1 MFESYWNEWR
11 IRVLALQW
19 QRKLKSQN
27 SNDSITSRF
36 KGSKKARNSIWH
48 GLANTHTHTHLH
60 SHAHSARGGS
70 RVEYKPQTGGMNNTG
85 WESDR
90 HSVTPTWYP
99 LMCGICNHM
108 PEWEAVRHS
117 DAFNSSSC
125 GRTSRRRRSRT
136 WLPWCHDASGRMPA
150 IQLDE
155 SQGGPLAS
163 GLSIS
168 LNAKHHIHIY
178 NSKYT
183 QYCLSEPNSFRTE
196 ITGI

>member
-1 MFESYWNEWR
+1 MTQLRAAS
-11 IRVLALQW
+11 
-19 QRKLKSQN
+19 KDLKRLEIQFGMDSQ
-27 SNDSITSRF
+27 
-36 KGSKKARNSIWH
+36 
-48 GLANTHTHTHLH
+48 THTHTHLH

-178 NSKYT
+178 NSKYV
-183 QYCLSEPNSFRTE
+183 YSILLKRTKL
-196 ITGI
+196 IQNWNNWHLIKSSSYLNNDILCNVHLYNFS